1 MDFMYTITLKG
12 ASGNIEFKP
21 DASNSNSAITGVQ
34 FGFNSK
40 NDSQDRDKNGR
51 IEMKIYGK
59 FDGRRETLTAIK
71 SLAEW
76 AKAKKDVYREITIV
90 ATTTDN
96 DSQGDGNFSRTYHFD
111 QMFCIDYFERTGKID
126 DKEVGL
132 EFELYVAQ
140 APTYKISETLS
151 EIVND

>member
-1 MDFMYTITLKG
+1 MDFMYAITLKG
-12 ASGNIEFKP
+12 SNGTIEFKP
-21 DASNSNSAITGVQ
+21 DVDNGNNAITGVQ
-34 FGFNSK
+34 FGFNSL

-51 IEMKIYGK
+51 IEMVIYGK

-90 ATTTDN
+90 ATTSDN

-111 QMFCIDYFERTGKID
+111 QMFCIDYFERTGKIG